1 MTSWTHSHAN
11 VANSILLNKSP
22 ASQNNFGRNLHY
34 YYLRSKILNS
44 KMKKVMILMLSLMML
59 SGSAMAQ
66 DSQFNGQD
74 SKVMRPKRVR
84 MTQEQMTEKMI
95 SELKLD
101 EKQAK
106 KVTKLN
112 KKFKTLIE
120 GEQQENMKGQ
130 RPPMGQGR
138 PDGNRGGGRPNGGFG
153 GGMPGGGMGGPGGTG
168 GFGGGMG
175 GRGGGGMQGGPRGG
189 MPPGG
194 SDSQQASYDY
204 DKQQTKYD
212 NQMRKLLSDEQYEG
226 YLKLRPQFY
235 SQRRVREFLMGG
247 NDMNSEM
254 GMPPGG
260 FGGHG
265 SRQKDIKYSGAT
277 SLTTAAT
284 ETGKAYESTKT
295 DESAL
300 MISTKGAVTVSQPT
314 ISKTGDSD
322 GGDNCSFYG
331 VNAAL
336 LVKGGSTTTIKGGTI
351 SSSATGANGVFSYGG
366 NGGRNGAD
374 GDGTTVIIEDTKI
387 TTTGNGSGGIMTTG
401 GGVMKAKNLTVN
413 TSGRS
418 SAPIR
423 SDRGGGIVTVEGG
436 SYTSSGQG
444 SPVIYSTADI
454 TVSNAVLTSTMSEG
468 AVIEGKNSITL
479 NNCQMTVSN
488 TRRNSHAQFLDGIM
502 LFQSFSGD
510 AAKGNSHFTMNGGT
524 LKNQQGHLF
533 HVTNTN
539 AIITL
544 NGVKLVNEDPAK
556 VLLSVCADGWKGAG
570 NKATL
575 NAVSQLLDGNILVG
589 SDSEL
594 TLTLSD
600 GSSFTGSISGNIT
613 NATGNTVSTETGK
626 VDVTLDEGCTWN
638 LTADTYITSF
648 TGDASHIKSNGH
660 CLYVNGKMMNIQ

>member
-1 MTSWTHSHAN
+1 
-11 VANSILLNKSP
+11 
-22 ASQNNFGRNLHY
+22 
-34 YYLRSKILNS
+34 
-44 KMKKVMILMLSLMML
+44 MLSLMML
-59 SGSAMAQ
+59 SGSAMAQMTEQREPSSSLEWPSRDGIRQSQ

-168 GFGGGMG
+168 GFGGD
-175 GRGGGGMQGGPRGG
+175 MQGGPRGG
-189 MPPGG
+189 I
-194 SDSQQASYDY
+194 
-204 DKQQTKYD
+204 
-212 NQMRKLLSDEQYEG
+212 
-226 YLKLRPQFY
+226 
-235 SQRRVREFLMGG
+235 
-247 NDMNSEM
+247 
-254 GMPPGG
+254 PPGG

-300 MISTKGAVTVSQPT
+300 LISTKGAVTVSQPT

-401 GGVMKAKNLTVN
+401 GGVMKAKNLTIN

-423 SDRGGGIVTVEGG
+423 SDRGGGKVTVEGG
-436 SYTSSGQG
+436 NYTSSGQG

-479 NNCQMTVSN
+479 NNCQVTVSN
-488 TRRNSHAQFLDGIM
+488 TRRNGHAQFLDGIM
-502 LFQSFSGD
+502 IYQSFSGD
-510 AAKGNSHFTMNGGT
+510 AATGNSHFTMNGGSLT
-524 LKNQQGHLF
+524 SRQGHLF

-544 NGVKLVNEDPAK
+544 NGVKLVNEDPAM
-556 VLLSVCADGWKGAG
+556 VLLSVCADGWQGAG

-575 NAVSQLLDGNILVG
+575 NAVSQQLDGNILVG

-594 TLTLSD
+594 TLTLTD
-600 GSSFTGSISGNIT
+600 GSSFTGSIGGNIT
-613 NATGNTVSTETGK
+613 NAAGNTVSTETGK

-660 CLYVNGKMMNIQ
+660 CLYVNGKELKTKE

>member
-1 MTSWTHSHAN
+1 
-11 VANSILLNKSP
+11 
-22 ASQNNFGRNLHY
+22 
-34 YYLRSKILNS
+34 
-44 KMKKVMILMLSLMML
+44 
-59 SGSAMAQ
+59 MAQ
-66 DSQFNGQD
+66 VTEQREPS
-74 SKVMRPKRVR
+74 MRPKRVR

-120 GEQQENMKGQ
+120 GEQQDNMKRQ

-138 PDGNRGGGRPNGGFG
+138 PDGNRGGGRPGGGFG
-153 GGMPGGGMGGPGGTG
+153 GGMPGGMGGPGGAG
-168 GFGGGMG
+168 GF
-175 GRGGGGMQGGPRGG
+175 GGGMQGGPRGG

-247 NDMNSEM
+247 NDMNSET

-366 NGGRNGAD
+366 NGGRNGAN
-374 GDGTTVIIEDTKI
+374 GDGTTVIIEDTRI

-401 GGVMKAKNLTVN
+401 GGIMKAKNLTVN

-510 AAKGNSHFTMNGGT
+510 AAKGNSHFTMNGGSLT
-524 LKNQQGHLF
+524 SRQGHLF

-544 NGVKLVNEDPAK
+544 NGVKLVNDDPTK
-556 VLLSVCADGWKGAG
+556 VILSVCADGWQGAG
-570 NKATL
+570 NGRSSESHHARMNGRVVTDEDVVNKATL
-575 NAVSQLLDGNILVG
+575 NAVSQQLDGNILVG

-594 TLTLSD
+594 TLTLTD
-600 GSSFTGSISGNIT
+600 GSSFTGSIGGNIT
-613 NATGNTVSTETGK
+613 NAAGNTVSTETGK

-660 CLYVNGKMMNIQ
+660 CLYVNGKELKTKE